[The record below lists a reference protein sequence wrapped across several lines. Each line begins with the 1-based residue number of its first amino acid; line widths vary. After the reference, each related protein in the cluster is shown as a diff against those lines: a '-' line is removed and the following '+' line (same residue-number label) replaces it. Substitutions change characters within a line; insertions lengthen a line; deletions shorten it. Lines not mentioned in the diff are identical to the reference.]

1 MKKNNRLIHETSPY
15 LLQHAH
21 NPVDWYPWGEEAL
34 NKAKSA
40 DKPILVSIGYAAC
53 HWCHV
58 MEKENF
64 EDEQTAAMMNENFI
78 NIKIDREE
86 RPDLD
91 HIYMDAV
98 QVLTG
103 SGGWPLNV
111 FLTPDAKPFYGGTYF
126 PPIRAHNRPSWKEV
140 LLAVADAFKNRRSE
154 IDSQAE
160 GLTQHLQ
167 KSNAFGLKE
176 GQPEDFLS
184 ESDIEEAVGSLLKTA
199 DKQWGGFG
207 KAPKFPQTFSITFLI
222 RNAYFRQ
229 VNQKD
234 ANNENEGLKQALL
247 SLDKM
252 IAGGLCDQVGGGFAR
267 YSTDSEWL
275 VPHFEKML
283 YDNAL
288 LVSAITE
295 ASQLTKKEHYQK
307 AIEETIAFVQRELMH
322 PSGGFYSALDA
333 DSEGV
338 EGKYY
343 VWNKAEVTEL
353 LGENAPVFCDYF
365 DITDEGNWEHRNILW
380 IKKPAA
386 GFSKERGISEEALQE
401 IIAIGKRKL
410 LANRQLRPRPLTDDK
425 VILGWNALMNT
436 AISKAY
442 AATGKEEYKK
452 LAVSNMNFLLENFSN
467 NADGSFWHTWKDD
480 VAKIPAFLDD
490 YAFLIEAL
498 IQLHDVT
505 SETKWLVKAKE
516 ITDFV
521 MGRFADNTN
530 QSSLFHYTV
539 DYQQDVLV
547 RKTEVYDGAL
557 PSGNSVMA
565 QNLLKLSFYFN
576 IPEWGKKSREMFRH
590 LSQLILKYPSSFG
603 NWACLW
609 LELYYGSH
617 EIAIVGPDYSKLVQE
632 ISAEYIPN
640 KVIMGAETGEKDF
653 PLLAG
658 KSSGSNAS
666 AFLCSNYT
674 CFSPVNTPEGLISLI
689 HSNKKG

>member
-21 NPVDWYPWGEEAL
+21 NPVDWHPWGEEAL
-34 NKAKSA
+34 RKAKS
-40 DKPILVSIGYAAC
+40 DNKPILVSIGYAAC

-58 MEKENF
+58 MEKESF
-64 EDEQTAAMMNENFI
+64 EDEQTATMMNENFI

-140 LLAVADAFKNRRSE
+140 LLAVADAFKSRRSE
-154 IDSQAE
+154 IDGQAD
-160 GLTQHLQ
+160 GLTHHLQ
-167 KSNAFGLKE
+167 KSGAFGLKE
-176 GQPEDFLS
+176 GHSDDFLS
-184 ESDIEEAVGSLLKTA
+184 ESKIEEAVSNLLKTA

-207 KAPKFPQTFSITFLI
+207 KAPKFPQTFSIIFLL
-222 RNAYFRQ
+222 RHAYFKQ
-229 VNQKD
+229 VNQND
-234 ANNENEGLKQALL
+234 ADNDDKGLRQALL

-252 IAGGLCDQVGGGFAR
+252 IAGGLYDQVGGGFAR

-288 LVSAITE
+288 LISAITE
-295 ASQLTKKEHYQK
+295 AFQLTKKEYYQK
-307 AIEETIAFVQRELMH
+307 AIEEAIAFVQRELMH

-338 EGKYY
+338 EGRYY
-343 VWNKAEVTEL
+343 VWSKAEVTEL
-353 LGENAPVFCDYF
+353 LGEDASFFCDYF
-365 DITDEGNWEHRNILW
+365 DITDEGNWEHSNILW
-380 IKKPAA
+380 VKKPVAE
-386 GFSKERGISEEALQE
+386 FSKERAVSEAALLE
-401 IIAIGKRKL
+401 IIEKGKSKL
-410 LANRQLRPRPLTDDK
+410 LAKRQLRHRPLTDDK

-436 AISKAY
+436 AISRAY
-442 AATGKEEYKK
+442 AATGSEGYKE
-452 LAVSNMNFLLENFSN
+452 LAISNMNFLLANFIN
-467 NADGSFWHTWKDD
+467 NADGSFWHTRKGN

-505 SETKWLVKAKE
+505 SETKWLIKAKE

-521 MGRFADNTN
+521 IARFADNN
-530 QSSLFHYTV
+530 GKSPLLYYTI
-539 DYQQDVLV
+539 DYQQDVII

-557 PSGNSVMA
+557 PSGNSIMT
-565 QNLLKLSFYFN
+565 QNLLKLSVYFN
-576 IPEWGKKSREMFRH
+576 IPDWAVKSREMFRH

-609 LELYYGSH
+609 LELYNGTQ
-617 EIAIVGPDYSKLVQE
+617 EIAVVGPAFPKLIKK

-640 KVIMGAETGEKDF
+640 KVIMGAETCGKDF

-658 KSSGSNAS
+658 KISGPDTS

-674 CFSPVNTPEGLISLI
+674 CFQPVNTLTDLISLI
-689 HSNKKG
+689 NRKKKA